1 MRYLIATLPILLL
14 ISAQAW
20 ADIVVVVHPQSELKN
35 LTKQQVID
43 IYMGRL
49 QISADGGKIVPYD
62 QPQDSEIR
70 AAFYQNL
77 TGKPVA
83 SVNAY
88 WARLLFTGR
97 ASPPRQ
103 PSDSMSIVDIVAESL
118 HAIGYIDEKDL
129 DGRVSVVFKAMNN
142 E

>member
-20 ADIVVVVHPQSELKN
+20 ADIVVVAHPQSELKN

-43 IYMGRL
+43 IYMGQL

-118 HAIGYIDEKDL
+118 YAIGYIDEKDL
-129 DGRVSVVFKAMNN
+129 DGRVSIVFKAMNN

>member
-77 TGKPVA
+77 TEKPVA

-97 ASPPRQ
+97 AFPPRQ

-118 HAIGYIDEKDL
+118 YAIGYIDKKDL
-129 DGRVSVVFKAMNN
+129 DDRVSVVFKAMNN